1 MNATSTSSTD
11 EVLVLGAGFAGL
23 ATASYLAKAGHRVR
37 VLERHDTLGGRARK
51 FDAEGF
57 TFDMG
62 PSWYWMP
69 DVFERYF
76 ADFGADVNEEMNLVR
91 LDPSYTVWF
100 DDGPLEI
107 PAGLDALAEVF
118 ERIEKGAGQKLQ
130 DFMAEA
136 EVKYNI
142 GMNKFVNKPAH
153 NALEFA
159 EWQTVVDATR
169 LSLFTSFS
177 AFARKHFTHPKL
189 LQIIEFPVLFLGAK
203 PEDTPALYSLMN
215 YADTCLGTWYP
226 MGGMN
231 EIVQAMVR
239 VAERQ
244 GVIFQTSSEVAA
256 ILDDGDR
263 ASGVVLNNGRR
274 IAAAAVV
281 ATGDY
286 HHVEQT
292 LLPPKWRRY
301 DQKYWDKRT
310 MSPSSLLYYVGL
322 NTKVP
327 ELQHHN
333 LFFDTPFGP
342 HAKTIYDTNS
352 WPDDPLFYVSAPS
365 RTDSSVAPKGCE
377 NLFFLIPLAPGLKED
392 GTERERYFQ
401 EILTRLETHLGRD
414 LRPHIVYTRSFA
426 HKEFEE
432 EYSSFKGNAYGLANT
447 LRQTAFWKPKMRSKL
462 PGMHFAGQLTTPG
475 PGVPPSLISGEVA
488 ARETGRYLNRLGI
501 MPREATSVDLSVE
514 HEPSFQG

>member
-1 MNATSTSSTD
+1 MSS
-11 EVLVLGAGFAGL
+11 AA
-23 ATASYLAKAGHRVR
+23 YLAKQGHRVR
-37 VLERHDTLGGRARK
+37 ILEKNSTYGGRLQTFSEK
-51 FDAEGF
+51 GY
-57 TFDMG
+57 TFDSG

-76 ADFGADVNEEMNLVR
+76 KDFGADVNEEMNLVR

-100 DDGPLEI
+100 EDGPLEI
-107 PAGLDALAEVF
+107 PAGLDALAAVF
-118 ERIEKGAGQKLQ
+118 EQIEAGAGQKLK

-189 LQIIEFPVLFLGAK
+189 LQIMEFPVLFLGAK

-244 GVIFQTSSEVAA
+244 GVVFQTSSEVAA

-263 ASGVVLNNGRR
+263 ASGVVLSNGRR
-274 IAAAAVV
+274 IEADAVV

-286 HHVEQT
+286 HHVEQS
-292 LLPPKWRRY
+292 LLPAKWRRY
-301 DQKYWDKRT
+301 DEAYWDKRT

-322 NTKVP
+322 DARVP

-342 HAKTIYDTNS
+342 HATTIYDTNA

-365 RTDSSVAPKGCE
+365 RTDRSVAPEGCE
-377 NLFFLIPLAPGLKED
+377 NLFFLIPLAPGLTED
-392 GTERERYFQ
+392 GTERDRYFE

-414 LRPHIVYTRSFA
+414 LRPHITYTRSFA
-426 HKEFEE
+426 QGIPRRILELQRQRLWTREHLASNRILETQDAVEIARTALRGPTHNAR
-432 EYSSFKGNAYGLANT
+432 SWGASFPDFRGSG
-447 LRQTAFWKPKMRSKL
+447 
-462 PGMHFAGQLTTPG
+462 G
-475 PGVPPSLISGEVA
+475 P
-488 ARETGRYLNRLGI
+488 
-501 MPREATSVDLSVE
+501 
-514 HEPSFQG
+514 